1 MRIKNLIGAT
11 VLDVSA
17 NEVGKITDVD
27 FDKEDGKINSI
38 IVSLRKNMLN
48 TDEIEVDYADIKT
61 IGKFVL
67 LSTDIAKDEETETVE
82 VEVE

>member
-27 FDKEDGKINSI
+27 FNKEDGKINSI
-38 IVSLRKNMLN
+38 IVSLRK
-48 TDEIEVDYADIKT
+48 TC
-61 IGKFVL
+61 
-67 LSTDIAKDEETETVE
+67 
-82 VEVE
+82 

>member
-17 NEVGKITDVD
+17 DEVGKISDVD
-27 FDKEDGKINSI
+27 FDREAGKISSI
-38 IVSLRKNMLN
+38 IISLRKNMFN
-48 TDEIEVDYADIKT
+48 TDEIEVDYENIKT

-67 LSTDIAKDEETETVE
+67 LSINISEEEVETVDVV
-82 VEVE
+82 VE